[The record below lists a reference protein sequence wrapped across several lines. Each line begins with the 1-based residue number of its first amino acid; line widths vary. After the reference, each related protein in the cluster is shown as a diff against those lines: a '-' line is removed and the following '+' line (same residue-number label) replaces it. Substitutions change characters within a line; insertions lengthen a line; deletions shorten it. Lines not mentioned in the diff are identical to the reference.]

1 MKSNTITNFLLAL
14 IAVLLLA
21 NLLIKL
27 PAAKVEAE
35 TFRIDDC
42 VTAKPGDRPAGFVHV
57 VVED

>member
-1 MKSNTITNFLLAL
+1 MRSAAVTNFLLAL

-21 NLLIKL
+21 NLLVKL
-27 PAAKVEAE
+27 PVAKVEAE

-57 VVED
+57 VVDN

>member
-1 MKSNTITNFLLAL
+1 MRSAAVTNFLLAL

-21 NLLIKL
+21 NLLVKL

-35 TFRIDDC
+35 TFKIDDC

-57 VVED
+57 VVDN